1 MALAQLLCLI
11 VCCVTGKSWWRG
23 GREEFNKEKKKLLK
37 AELEM
42 QLEVLDGLPPH
53 HPGAVTGVTLFWFR

>member
-1 MALAQLLCLI
+1 
-11 VCCVTGKSWWRG
+11 VTGKSWWRG

>member
-1 MALAQLLCLI
+1 MM
-11 VCCVTGKSWWRG
+11 VKCVTGG

-42 QLEVLDGLPPH
+42 QLEVLDGLPPY
-53 HPGAVTGVTLFWFR
+53 PPPAM